1 MNSYLIEL
9 ADPWIGCIVI
19 GAVIIAS
26 ISVQYLTNKLVDIDK
41 FEAVH
46 DVGGIYMST
55 VGTLYSVVLG
65 MILVNASEDF
75 SFARLAVGNEVEAL
89 LKVYTA
95 SDELPTAIR
104 TRVKTTISHYVDGVL
119 DQELNLLSKGMP
131 IGDTRLL
138 FKDIWFGLREF
149 EPKTENQKIIF
160 EAMVNSYTSAE
171 EARRV
176 RVNFSSYKI
185 TDIEW
190 VILIA
195 GGFVNI
201 AFTFFFSLRNV
212 LVQSIM
218 TGMVAFMVSINL
230 YAVFLLGN
238 PFSGTREIPVDQF
251 LFLKSYMSEGRDLHR

>member
-9 ADPWIGCIVI
+9 DDPWIGCLAI
-19 GAVIIAS
+19 GVVIIAS
-26 ISVQYLTNKLVDIDK
+26 ISVQYLTNKLVDIEK

-46 DVGGIYMST
+46 DVGGIYMSA

-65 MILVNASEDF
+65 MTLVNASEDF
-75 SFARLAVGNEVEAL
+75 SFARQTVGNEVEAL
-89 LKVYTA
+89 LKIYTA
-95 SDELPTAIR
+95 SDEFPTAIR
-104 TRVKTTISHYVDGVL
+104 ARVKTTISRYVDEVV
-119 DQELNLLSKGMP
+119 DVEWNLLSKGMP
-131 IGDTRLL
+131 MSDTRLL
-138 FKDIWFGLREF
+138 FKDIWFSLRKF

-160 EAMVNSYTSAE
+160 EATVNAYTSAE
-171 EARRV
+171 EARRI
-176 RVNFSSYKI
+176 RVNFSNYKI

-201 AFTFFFSLRNV
+201 AFTFFFSLRNI

-230 YAVFLLGN
+230 YAIFLLGN
-238 PFSGTREIPVDQF
+238 PFSGTKEIPIDQF
-251 LFLKSYMSEGRDLHR
+251 LFLKTYMSEGRDLHR